1 MNWKLIV
8 LLSIFGLAMGLATVF
23 FIPSN
28 REPAFWLPIFLLCA
42 FLIARGTSGN
52 AFLHGVYLGLANSV
66 WVTAAHVLFFARYI
80 AAHAQE
86 ATMMQMMP
94 LANHPR
100 LMMIFTGPVV
110 GVISGIV
117 IGFFAFIAS
126 RFVKPRVRLAGQP
139 S

>member
-1 MNWKLIV
+1 
-8 LLSIFGLAMGLATVF
+8 MGLATVF

-52 AFLHGVYLGLANSV
+52 PFLHGVYLGLANSV
-66 WVTAAHVLFFARYI
+66 WVTGAHVLFFARYI
-80 AAHAQE
+80 AAHTQE
-86 ATMMQMMP
+86 ATMIQFMP

-100 LMMIFTGPVV
+100 LMMVFTGPVA

-117 IGFFAFIAS
+117 IGVFAFLAS